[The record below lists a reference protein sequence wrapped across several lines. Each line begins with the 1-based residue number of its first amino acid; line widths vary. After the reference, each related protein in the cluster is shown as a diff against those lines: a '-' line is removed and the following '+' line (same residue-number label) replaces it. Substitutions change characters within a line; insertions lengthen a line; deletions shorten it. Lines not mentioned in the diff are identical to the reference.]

1 MHQKLRKNKFTV
13 DRETVRII
21 MKSLDP
27 EGVTLRSGHKLRR
40 RTDRS
45 QVPNFIWY
53 IDGYDKLKPF
63 GFAIPGAIDGY
74 SRVKGITK

>member
-21 MKSLDP
+21 VKSLDP

-40 RTDRS
+40 RTYRL
-45 QVPNFIWY
+45 QETNFIWH

-63 GFAIPGAIDGY
+63 GFAIHGAM
-74 SRVKGITK
+74 VKGITK

>member
-40 RTDRS
+40 RTYRS
-45 QVPNFIWY
+45 QGPNFIWH
-53 IDGYDKLKPF
+53 IDGCDKLKPF
-63 GFAIPGAIDGY
+63 GFAIHGAIDG
-74 SRVKGITK
+74 